1 MKKFYESLRGGLLRI
16 INFKKKKA
24 KLLTKEQQQ
33 SYKNAKLSYIRQK
46 KN

>member
-1 MKKFYESLRGGLLRI
+1 MKKFYESLRDGLLRI